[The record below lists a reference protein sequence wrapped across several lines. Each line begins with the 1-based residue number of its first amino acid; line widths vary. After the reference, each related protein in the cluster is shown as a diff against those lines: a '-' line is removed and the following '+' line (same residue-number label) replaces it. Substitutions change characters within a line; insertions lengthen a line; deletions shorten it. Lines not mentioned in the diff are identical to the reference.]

1 MQELQIFNS
10 DHFGQLRT
18 FWQDGI
24 CWFVSVDVCN
34 CLGIKNSR
42 DAVRRLDADEKGA
55 VLIRTLGGQQTVT
68 AVNEEG
74 LYALVLSS
82 RKREAKEFKRWI
94 THDVIPAIRK
104 TGSYS
109 LVPQEQPLAI
119 SPKDMK
125 ALAKAVAKELQ
136 AQEHKA
142 LPSARRCIY
151 INEIDAYKAKFIEEA
166 VHGMEQLDTD
176 NCSVVCSF
184 ITGLLNGIKK
194 KALRLAS
201 LLTL

>member
-1 MQELQIFNS
+1 MNKLQIFE
-10 DHFGQLRT
+10 HFRFGSIRIAIIN
-18 FWQDGI
+18 GSI
-24 CWFVSVDVCN
+24 WFAAIDVCQA
-34 CLGIKNSR
+34 LEIKNHR
-42 DAVRRLDADEKGA
+42 DALLRLDPDEKG
-55 VLIRTLGGQQTVT
+55 VGLTDSSTGEKTISII
-68 AVNEEG
+68 NEEG

-109 LVPQEQPLAI
+109 MLPQEQPLAI

-142 LPSARRCIY
+142 LPPARRCIY
-151 INEIDAYKAKFIEEA
+151 INEVDAYKAKFIEEA
-166 VHGMEQLDTD
+166 VHGMEQLNTD
-176 NCSVVCSF
+176 DCSVVCSF
-184 ITGLLNGIKK
+184 IGSLVRCVKE

-201 LLTL
+201 LL

>member
-1 MQELQIFNS
+1 MNMLQVFEC
-10 DHFGQLRT
+10 DDFGQIRT
-18 FWQDGI
+18 VNKDGCI
-24 CWFVSVDVCN
+24 WFVASDVCRA
-34 CLGIKNSR
+34 LEIKNTSY
-42 DAVRRLDADEKGA
+42 ALLRLGADEKGV
-55 VLIRTLGGQQTVT
+55 VLNNTPGGKQTMS
-68 AVNEEG
+68 AINEQG

-109 LVPQEQPLAI
+109 LAPQEQPLAI

-184 ITGLLNGIKK
+184 ITSLLNGIKK

>member
-1 MQELQIFNS
+1 MNMLQVFEC
-10 DHFGQLRT
+10 DDFGQIRT
-18 FWQDGI
+18 VNKSGCI
-24 CWFVSVDVCN
+24 WFVASDVCRALCIN
-34 CLGIKNSR
+34 NSR
-42 DAVRRLDADEKGA
+42 QALTRIDIDEKG
-55 VLIRTLGGQQTVT
+55 VIENDTLGGKQTMA
-68 AVNEEG
+68 AVNEQG

-109 LVPQEQPLAI
+109 MLPQEQPLAI

-142 LPSARRCIY
+142 LPPAKRCIY

-166 VHGMEQLDTD
+166 VHGMEQLNAED
-176 NCSVVCSF
+176 CSVVCSF
-184 ITGLLNGIKK
+184 IGGMLKAIKQ

-201 LLTL
+201 LL

>member
-10 DHFGQLRT
+10 EHFGQLRT
-18 FWQDGI
+18 FWENGVV
-24 CWFVSVDVCN
+24 WFVSVDVCN

-55 VLIRTLGGQQTVT
+55 VLIRTLGGKQTVT

-109 LVPQEQPLAI
+109 MLPQEQPLAI

-142 LPSARRCIY
+142 LPPARRCIY
-151 INEIDAYKAKFIEEA
+151 INEVDAYKAKFIEEA
-166 VHGMEQLDTD
+166 VHGMEQLNTD
-176 NCSVVCSF
+176 DCSVVCSF
-184 ITGLLNGIKK
+184 IGSLVRCVKE

-201 LLTL
+201 LL

>member
-1 MQELQIFNS
+1 
-10 DHFGQLRT
+10 
-18 FWQDGI
+18 
-24 CWFVSVDVCN
+24 VSVDVCN